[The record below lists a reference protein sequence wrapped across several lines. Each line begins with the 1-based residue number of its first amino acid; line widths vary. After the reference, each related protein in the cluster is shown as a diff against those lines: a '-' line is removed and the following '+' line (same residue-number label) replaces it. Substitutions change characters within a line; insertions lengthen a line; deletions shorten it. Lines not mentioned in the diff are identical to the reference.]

1 MSDTANPPK
10 AAFPFIKID
19 AGGRAS
25 LTAVRCKAC
34 GSWYA
39 ETHRLA
45 CARCGKRE
53 FETAEPTLTGKLHA
67 ASIVERGFPGTPTPF
82 ISAVVDLDDGPV
94 LKGMLRGVAC
104 KPGEIPHGRRVKVVF
119 DDALG
124 RKDAEGNSYV
134 SHFFEPA

>member
-1 MSDTANPPK
+1 MSETTAPR

-19 AGGRAS
+19 AGGHAS
-25 LTAVRCKAC
+25 LTAVRCTAC
-34 GSWYA
+34 GAWYA
-39 ETHRLA
+39 EAHRLA
-45 CARCGKRE
+45 CAKCGQRE
-53 FETAEPTLTGKLHA
+53 FATATPSHTGKLHA

-94 LKGMLRGVAC
+94 LKGMLRGVPCA
-104 KPGEIPHGRRVKVVF
+104 PAEITAGRRVKVVF

-124 RKDAEGNSYV
+124 RKDAEGASYI